1 MPLRIGHRGRALRY
15 RLGNGLIDI
24 VRIHVYPVA
33 VHAHYIR
40 IVHGACRGVVVAAA
54 AVAAI
59 AASRIGAAAVLPVC
73 QDEGAECLIT
83 GGHELHA
90 VLRVLS
96 FHLDRVCVVDGVC
109 RILSHKTFLTVQ
121 SCEMIQLELCI
132 GIGACRIGQIYRCG
146 LRALYPCVTIVVVH
160 KVKVSCGVAPAFCI
174 GLFVRHA
181 SYRIE
186 SADEHTLTVHIGALD
201 GVDQQCDSG
210 RIRRCSL
217 RLAVGIEDCVR
228 RDDRCRLCRILD
240 LRGIGYDGTVGCLR
254 VRRISQRTNHQLTVL
269 CGYIVGGQTRIHCSC
284 IGSCLCHD
292 LDRILSKISC
302 CDTMALCVYQ
312 VAIFNGGARH
322 CRSCALAQHD
332 GCVVHIANLIVFNS
346 GLGILIPVNSLED
359 AVHICSQRNAVDDDV
374 VDGLLVDGPVCLG
387 VLDLQIRESAFCAV
401 TLILVGTTGV
411 NGGGVR
417 RKRYSGK
424 AAFLVLVGNVVVIE
438 VVCPLSSEAHVPC
451 RYSGYLVAVCIEP
464 AVKGIVVAY
473 YIGKS

>member
-1 MPLRIGHRGRALRY
+1 MCIVPLACCLIHVPAILHDSIVVEIEPSFLGLIAYGIRIADVCPSVEQHGVVGEHELPLMPLRIGHRGRALRY

-33 VHAHYIR
+33 VYAHYIR

-174 GLFVRHA
+174 GLFIRHA

-186 SADEHTLTVHIGALD
+186 SADKHTLTVHIGALD

-210 RIRRCSL
+210 RIRRCSF

-228 RDDRCRLCRILD
+228 WDDRCRLGRILD

-254 VRRISQRTNHQLTVL
+254 VRRISQRTNRQLTVL
-269 CGYIVGGQTRIHCSC
+269 DGDVVGYKGSLHCSC
-284 IGSCLCHD
+284 IGFLFRRD
-292 LDRILSKISC
+292 LDFLGSGR
-302 CDTMALCVYQ
+302 DTMSVRAYQ
-312 VAIFNGGARH
+312 VSVFYGCFGE
-322 CRSCALAQHD
+322 CRSRALAQHD
-332 GCVVHIANLIVFNS
+332 GCVVHIADIIVLDG
-346 GLGILIPVNSLED
+346 GLGIRVPVNSLED
-359 AVHICSQRNAVDDDV
+359 AVHRVAYRHSIDIDLINRR
-374 VDGLLVDGPVCLG
+374 LVDGTIAFRIQ
-387 VLDLQIRESAFCAV
+387 DL
-401 TLILVGTTGV
+401 
-411 NGGGVR
+411 
-417 RKRYSGK
+417 
-424 AAFLVLVGNVVVIE
+424 
-438 VVCPLSSEAHVPC
+438 
-451 RYSGYLVAVCIEP
+451 
-464 AVKGIVVAY
+464 
-473 YIGKS
+473 